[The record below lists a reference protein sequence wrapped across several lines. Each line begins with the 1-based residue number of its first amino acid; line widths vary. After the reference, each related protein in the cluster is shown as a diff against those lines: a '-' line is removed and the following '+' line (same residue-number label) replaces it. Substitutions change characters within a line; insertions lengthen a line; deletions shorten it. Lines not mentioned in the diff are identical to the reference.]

1 MTADD
6 TTTTDPSDPVE
17 RLRRLGDQ
25 LALAPPVPAPSVE
38 DLAGRAVG
46 EAAVETPAPPPAL
59 EAPHQV
65 RGPGRLP
72 SGPPA
77 RSRRRRVGP
86 SLALAAALV
95 VVLGLVGATLFGSTA
110 SSKFSTVGSAVSD
123 GTPGDASTGGG
134 PALPQLPVLP
144 PGNDPDPAGPTGP
157 AARRQIRDATVV
169 LETEPDAD
177 LDAVADAAVAV
188 AVEAGGAVAGDDR
201 RFGPDPTATLVLR
214 VPPDQVEAVVDRLR
228 DLATPTTSSIDTDD
242 VTEQYTDLESRIATL
257 ERSVDRVQR
266 LIDDADDVVQIAALE
281 NELRAREVE
290 LESLKGQLR
299 VLTDETALAT
309 VTVTIAPRPEAP
321 RPPPAV
327 DDEAAAPL
335 SPPGPGDA
343 LGNGWSAFATS
354 VSWLTAVALTVLPFA
369 VTALVVL
376 GGLRVRR
383 RRRPAAA

>member
-157 AARRQIRDATVV
+157 
-169 LETEPDAD
+169 
-177 LDAVADAAVAV
+177 
-188 AVEAGGAVAGDDR
+188 
-201 RFGPDPTATLVLR
+201 
-214 VPPDQVEAVVDRLR
+214 
-228 DLATPTTSSIDTDD
+228 
-242 VTEQYTDLESRIATL
+242 
-257 ERSVDRVQR
+257 
-266 LIDDADDVVQIAALE
+266 
-281 NELRAREVE
+281 
-290 LESLKGQLR
+290 
-299 VLTDETALAT
+299 
-309 VTVTIAPRPEAP
+309 
-321 RPPPAV
+321 
-327 DDEAAAPL
+327 
-335 SPPGPGDA
+335 GDA